1 MRLIGTEGENKKTQN
16 IIMFS
21 GILLSG
27 TILGLSLLTD
37 IGTSNKLQSMCVD
50 VKGSLLAEISVYV
63 TSIITLLFFL
73 NDRITL
79 DVNMDM
85 VAKNKGM
92 AVVSIILLILLLT
105 GLNLIVLSFIKNKQ
119 NYLDIG
125 VGMVIGGVSVYSLS
139 RLYGW
144 YLSRGENKELT
155 K

>member
-1 MRLIGTEGENKKTQN
+1 
-16 IIMFS
+16 
-21 GILLSG
+21 
-27 TILGLSLLTD
+27 
-37 IGTSNKLQSMCVD
+37 MCVD

-105 GLNLIVLSFIKNKQ
+105 GLNLLGIEPPER
-119 NYLDIG
+119 
-125 VGMVIGGVSVYSLS
+125 M
-139 RLYGW
+139 
-144 YLSRGENKELT
+144 
-155 K
+155 